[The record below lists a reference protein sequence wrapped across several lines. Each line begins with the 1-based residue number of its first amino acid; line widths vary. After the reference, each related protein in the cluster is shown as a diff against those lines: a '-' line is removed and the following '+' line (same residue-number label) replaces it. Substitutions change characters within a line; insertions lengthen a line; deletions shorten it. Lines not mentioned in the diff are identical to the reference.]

1 MQPDTSPHFAVTTGT
16 LVKILVFGI
25 FAWALWFLRDIL
37 LVVLTAVVFA
47 SAVEPFARALGRVH
61 IGRLPAV
68 IIIYLAFALVA
79 VGIFYFFVPLL
90 VSDFVELLSSLPLLV
105 DSLSAWSP
113 FSVLDAPGA
122 TALVGDGAP
131 AVGSFAFGDLVNA
144 LRIVSTNVSEGFLP
158 ALSAFFG
165 GAFSLV
171 LIVVLSFYLAVQENG
186 IASFLR
192 IVTPVK
198 HEAYVLGLWRRAQD
212 KIGRWMQ
219 GQLLLAVLVGLLVY
233 LGLTVLGI
241 ENALAFAFL
250 AAVLETIPLFGP
262 IIAAIPA
269 IAAAYLSGG
278 IATGL
283 LVFGL
288 YLIIQQFENHIF
300 YPLVVKKIVGVP
312 PILVILSLIVGAK
325 LAGFLGLLLS
335 VPVATTLMEY
345 VNDIQRAKFGSAQ

>member
-1 MQPDTSPHFAVTTGT
+1 MQGDASPQFSVSTGT
-16 LVKILVFGI
+16 LAKVLVFGVC
-25 FAWALWFLRDIL
+25 AWALWFLRDIV
-37 LVVLTAVVFA
+37 LVVLASVVLA
-47 SAVEPFARALGRVH
+47 SAVEPFARALGRVR

-68 IIIYLAFALVA
+68 ILIYLVFALLALGV
-79 VGIFYFFVPLL
+79 FYYFVPLL
-90 VSDFVELLSSLPLLV
+90 VSDFVELLSRLPMLV

-122 TALVGDGAP
+122 TAFIGDGASP
-131 AVGSFAFGDLVNA
+131 LNQFAFGDLIDA
-144 LRIVSTNVSEGFLP
+144 LRIVSSNVSEGFLP
-158 ALSAFFG
+158 TLSAFFG

-171 LIVVLSFYLAVQENG
+171 LIVVISFYLAVQENG

-192 IVTPVK
+192 IVTPIK

-219 GQLLLAVLVGLLVY
+219 GQLLLAALVGLLVY

-250 AAVLETIPLFGP
+250 AALLETIPLFGP

-278 IATGL
+278 ISTGL
-283 LVFGL
+283 LVVGL
-288 YLIIQQFENHIF
+288 YLIIQQFENHLF

-345 VNDIQRAKFGSAQ
+345 VNDIQQAKFGVRQ